1 MTKEAK
7 MSVPDMSGKA
17 SEITDPHH
25 LIERIAYRDELMLE
39 NIHKGMKNAEA
50 EIEIMVGHNAAE
62 LHQLA
67 KLID

>member
-1 MTKEAK
+1 
-7 MSVPDMSGKA
+7 MSAPDMSGKA
-17 SEITDPHH
+17 SEITDPQH
-25 LIERIAYRDELMLE
+25 LIERIAYRDQLMLE
-39 NIHKGMKNAEA
+39 NIHKGMENAKA